1 MSFQREP
8 DVMRKSNHVPP
19 ALQTSLT
26 DSQIAWLTAQTQFMH
41 ISYDELARQILNE
54 WLSDH
59 PEMLRGRY
67 NYGDITGRALSEF
80 IRRHSAEFLPV
91 QS

>member
-1 MSFQREP
+1 
-8 DVMRKSNHVPP
+8 
-19 ALQTSLT
+19 
-26 DSQIAWLTAQTQFMH
+26 MH

>member
-1 MSFQREP
+1 
-8 DVMRKSNHVPP
+8 MRKSNQVPL

-26 DSQIAWLTAQTQFMH
+26 DSQVAWLRTQTQVMH
-41 ISYDELARQILNE
+41 ISYDELTRRILNE

-67 NYGDITGRALSEF
+67 TYGDIMGRALDEF

-91 QS
+91 LS